1 MAEQKN
7 TLSDLLK
14 RLTVD
19 ANNMNAF
26 LYSLSNMLESK
37 SENVTVSQ
45 YTEDGS
51 QYTITVP
58 SFGYLKGKIEDI
70 NNKFDSLL
78 SANGDTVGVKSSNG
92 DIRKFEL
99 KKISQLVS
107 DLDNIE
113 NVTLN
118 LPNSFKVRNNWF
130 FESFLN
136 PLLFVT
142 VDISS
147 FLTQDIDRFVVK
159 RIIINSAD
167 DDAVAFFREN
177 YRGQTNIDLEDLK
190 LDLSDNGYD
199 FFEDDNVVDLEIPV
213 NRYRGSFDIVKQRE
227 ETVAV
232 TSGTETS
239 SVIRRVYKLSTLN
252 YTDILDSV
260 QNTRILSEGD
270 VLITANDSEYIVR
283 SVNKTTKEVVLERT
297 YGLDPL
303 TIGANQLRVKPVP
316 YRIPELRI
324 NVGFNEHEVIFI
336 RPVSKANNLT
346 TDSFS
351 KGFGIYTNELTITL
365 EDDSQTTLERY
376 YNNFVADFGLIL
388 LNAAKERKL
397 PAVIAATPDSPVLD
411 SSNFS
416 VVQINAHIKEDQG
429 ALQIKAKIAE
439 KERIKSEISEKDK
452 KIEDIKSK
460 ISAKETTQKEKR
472 RLDKDLTKAVKDRGV
487 LQSQL
492 ATSINSITLDISVT
506 PAFITTPKF
515 RVRGFWNIPDPK
527 VTEYGTQTVVQF
539 KYRYRYLSKKGTTPN
554 AVQQK
559 FVDTNGTKKFATFS
573 SWTEV
578 LTKPR
583 QRVLD
588 ETTGL
593 YIWAEEAVTDSEA
606 VNSNQLDIAI
616 NKGEIVEIQVMS
628 LSEAGWPD
636 NPAQSDWSNSVQ
648 VTFPDDIESEEENT
662 ILAQKTY
669 AENAKVQF
677 EDSLTAKGLDLHLLN
692 QFTTGE
698 RFFGHQSK
706 DIASGFFTPE
716 GNVVDLFEQLKG
728 IAASLEALQK
738 AIATEAGEIKVI
750 IIDPDGNEISV
761 NQGQTVELFA
771 GYYKDQIKDTIG
783 DSIVYRHGEII
794 TKQYIMQIQ
803 NVSATPLELISI
815 LKGGIDEISPESDPI
830 AYPEDDYHLIRQY
843 DKVPIGISSISES
856 TLGSFKHTPKAQ
868 SAQVKSQYVYSR
880 FKDYGL
886 SKELYAQYPSSGY
899 STANVSTYNFQG
911 ITVGSNLVPLN
922 WAHYLPYNPTLNWSS
937 TFPTTNSNVWNGVS
951 STLVGLP
958 TGGGYVTEFALHVNH
973 PYVRAWCASNP
984 GTTLASGSNL
994 EDFFL
999 PEFEESGGS
1008 IVSSAG
1014 QKYLPVSHAPFFETR
1029 NNETQV
1035 LGGVNNQQAIRPN
1048 VNDTVAAN
1056 LNTNRGT
1063 DNYPVKLGFVPDD
1076 QYLIG
1081 KYTCGA
1087 YLNMMPNSYE
1097 IVSVEGNHPLLSVKK
1112 VATGAVKAIN
1122 VPIVFQYRCSDILK
1136 NVGGY
1141 RKNENLNQVQYT
1153 RTVGIDVFIK
1163 DASPFSFDLTVS
1175 AKYQN
1180 ETTFQGIIAPGIGN
1194 IVNFK

>member
-1 MAEQKN
+1 MTNSTN

-14 RLTVD
+14 RLSVD

-37 SENVTVSQ
+37 SENITVSQ
-45 YTEDGS
+45 YKEDGS

-78 SANGDTVGVKSSNG
+78 SANGDVVGVKSANG
-92 DIRKFEL
+92 DVRKFEL

-113 NVTLN
+113 NVSLT

-147 FLTQDIDRFVVK
+147 FLSQDIDRFVVK
-159 RIIINSAD
+159 RLIVNSAD
-167 DDAVAFFREN
+167 DDAVAFFKDN
-177 YRGQTNIDLEDLK
+177 YKGNTSIDLDTFK
-190 LDLSDNGYD
+190 LDLLNNGYE
-199 FFEDDNVVDLEIPV
+199 FFEDDNIVELDVPV

-227 ETVAV
+227 ETVTQTV
-232 TSGTETS
+232 GTETV
-239 SVIRRVYKLSTLN
+239 SVVRRVYKLSTLN
-252 YTDILDSV
+252 YTDILDAV
-260 QNTRILSEGD
+260 QNTRVLSEGD
-270 VLITANDSEYIVR
+270 VLITINDSEYIVK

-316 YRIPELRI
+316 YRTPELKI
-324 NVGFNEHEVIFI
+324 NVGFNEYEAIFI

-346 TDSFS
+346 TDYFS
-351 KGFGIYTNELTITL
+351 RGFGIYTNELTITL
-365 EDDSQTTLERY
+365 EDDSQTTLEKY
-376 YNNFVADFGLIL
+376 YNNFVSDFGMIL
-388 LNAAKERKL
+388 LHAAKERKL
-397 PAVIAATPDSPVLD
+397 PAVIGATPNAPVLD
-411 SSNFS
+411 ASNFN

-429 ALQIKAKIAE
+429 ALQIKSKIAE
-439 KERIKSEISEKDK
+439 KERIKSEIVEKDK
-452 KIEDIKSK
+452 KIDDIKAK
-460 ISAKETTQKEKR
+460 ISAKDTTPKEKK

-506 PAFITTPKF
+506 PAFITSPKF
-515 RVRGFWNIPDPK
+515 RVRGFWNIPTPQ
-527 VTEYGTQTVVQF
+527 VTSYGSQEVVQF

-573 SWTEV
+573 AWTEV

-583 QRVLD
+583 TRTLD

-593 YIWAEEAVTDSEA
+593 YIWSEEAVTDSEA
-606 VNSNQLDIAI
+606 VNTNQLDISI

-628 LSEAGWPD
+628 MSEAGWPD
-636 NPAQSDWSNSVQ
+636 NPITSDWSNSVQ
-648 VTFPDDIESEEENT
+648 IPFPEDIESEEENT

-669 AENAKVQF
+669 AESAKVQF

-692 QFTTGE
+692 QFTTGD

-706 DIASGFFTPE
+706 DIASGFFTSE
-716 GNVVDLFEQLKG
+716 GNVIDLFEQLKSV
-728 IAASLEALQK
+728 AAAIESLQK
-738 AIATEAGEIKVI
+738 AIAIEAGEIKIV

-771 GYYKDQIKDTIG
+771 GYYKDQIKDTVG

-794 TKQYIMQIQ
+794 TKQYVMQIQ

-815 LKGGIDEISPESDPI
+815 MKGGIDEICQDSDPI
-830 AYPEDDYHLIRQY
+830 AYPEDDYHRIRRY
-843 DKVPIGISSISES
+843 NTVPIGVSSISTS
-856 TLGSFKHTPKAQ
+856 TLGNFKHTPRAQ

-886 SKELYAQYPSSGY
+886 SKDLYAQYPSSGY
-899 STANVSTYNFQG
+899 STTNATTYNFQG
-911 ITVGSNLVPLN
+911 TTVNSSLVPLN
-922 WAHYLPYNPTLNWSS
+922 WAHYLPLDPTANWSAI
-937 TFPTTNSNVWNGVS
+937 FPTTNSLIWTGVS
-951 STLVGLP
+951 AP
-958 TGGGYVTEFALHVNH
+958 TGIPIGGGRVTEFSLSVHH
-973 PYVRAWCASNP
+973 PYVKAWCANNP
-984 GTTLASGSNL
+984 GATLATGTNRK
-994 EDFFL
+994 DFFL
-999 PEFEESGGS
+999 PEFEESAGT
-1008 IVSSAG
+1008 IIDSAP
-1014 QKYLPVSHAPFFETR
+1014 QQYLPISHAPFFEAR
-1029 NNETQV
+1029 IGENQV
-1035 LGGVNNQQAIRPN
+1035 LGGINNQQAIRP
-1048 VNDTVAAN
+1048 TPSATIASS

-1063 DNYPVKLGFVPDD
+1063 NNYPVKLGFVPDD
-1076 QYLIG
+1076 QHLAG

-1087 YLNMMPNSYE
+1087 YLTMFPNSYE
-1097 IVSVEGNHPLLSVKK
+1097 IISVDGNHPLLSVKK
-1112 VATGAVKAIN
+1112 VSTGTVKAIN
-1122 VPIVFQYRCSDILK
+1122 IPIVFQYRCSDFLR

-1163 DASPFSFDLTVS
+1163 DASPFSFDLTASV
-1175 AKYQN
+1175 KYQN
-1180 ETTFQGIIAPGIGN
+1180 ETTFQGIIAPGLGN
-1194 IVNFK
+1194 IVSFK